1 MLDALYFY
9 FRGVADAL
17 EILLNLD
24 IPLTDGVSIKF
35 YWIVFLIFSI
45 YIFIRVSAYYL
56 KGVPD
61 GNSK

>member
-17 EILLNLD
+17 SILMNLD
-24 IPLTDGVSIKF
+24 VMLTNGVTIKF
-35 YWIVFLIFSI
+35 YWIVFLIFAL
-45 YIFIRVSAYYL
+45 YIFIRVATYYL

-61 GNSK
+61 GKPH

>member
-9 FRGVADAL
+9 FSGVADAL

-24 IPLTDGVSIKF
+24 VMLTDEVTIKF
-35 YWIVFLIFSI
+35 YWIVFLIFAL
-45 YIFIRVSAYYL
+45 YIFIRVAAYYL

-61 GNSK
+61 GNSH